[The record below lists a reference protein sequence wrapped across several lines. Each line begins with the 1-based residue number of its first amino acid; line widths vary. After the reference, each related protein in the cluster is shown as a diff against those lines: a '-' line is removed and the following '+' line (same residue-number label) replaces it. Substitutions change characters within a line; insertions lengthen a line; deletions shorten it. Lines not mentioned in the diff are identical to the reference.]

1 MENAEINRRKVSFI
15 TIQELSEHQ
24 REKIRKKNFKKWKEE
39 MEENY
44 KMFVE
49 QKRLREMPDFK
60 KLFEKAKK

>member
-44 KMFVE
+44 KMFLE
-49 QKRLREMPDFK
+49 
-60 KLFEKAKK
+60 